1 MNGLL
6 LKDWIYLRR
15 TIVMVTVVIVFCMV
29 LFVPWGVSSAEFLV
43 AAAMVLF
50 LPVTAMTM
58 DTSSRWERYAL
69 SLPLS
74 RREILAAR
82 YVFSCLCLGAAA
94 VICGAAAAG
103 SVVFLGGY
111 DLLGVSPLI
120 WWAGCTGAALLMLD
134 LLLAVY
140 FVYRVNVGILL
151 FLVLCFVPTA
161 AVYWHDLLTPDV
173 FGVIAALL
181 AILGLAG
188 LWVSWR
194 VSLRAFERWDVT

>member
-6 LKDWIYLRR
+6 LKDWIYLRPA
-15 TIVMVTVVIVFCMV
+15 IILMIIVIVFCMV
-29 LFVPWGVSSAEFLV
+29 LFVPWGVSSAAFLV
-43 AAAMVLF
+43 AAAMVLL
-50 LPVTAMTM
+50 LPVNAMTM
-58 DTSSRWERYAL
+58 DTSSRWDRYAL

-94 VICGAAAAG
+94 LICGAAVAG
-103 SVVFLGGY
+103 SVVFLNGY
-111 DLLGVSPLI
+111 DLLGVSPLV
-120 WWAGCTGAALLMLD
+120 WWTGCTGAARLMLD

-140 FVYRVNVGILL
+140 FVYRMNVGILL

-161 AVYWHDLLTPDV
+161 TVYWHNLLTPDV
-173 FGVIAALL
+173 FGIIAVLL
-181 AILGLAG
+181 AVLGPAG

-194 VSLRAFERWDVT
+194 VSLRAFERWDGI